1 MFKNVQKKQI
11 IAMLMPPAITLLV
24 HSSVHVSVDSQEV
37 GLIVKVQTKHQLIS
51 YTNKTIWKIIYLVV
65 TLYNLFLDIDECIN
79 ETYHCHANATC
90 TNTVG
95 SFICSCE
102 DGFTGNGTYCEG

>member
-1 MFKNVQKKQI
+1 MFRNVQKKQI

-51 YTNKTIWKIIYLVV
+51 YTKKTI
-65 TLYNLFLDIDECIN
+65 
-79 ETYHCHANATC
+79 
-90 TNTVG
+90 
-95 SFICSCE
+95 
-102 DGFTGNGTYCEG
+102 